1 MSRLDPQPL
10 FVLGLLVGAIHLV
23 CAAAVGLSAL
33 QPKGGPGWPR
43 MRLGLRGHAAAG
55 LGLAVLAGVV
65 AWRVSPGRV
74 KPPESW
80 AMLGGLLLAAAGQ
93 AAMIRAM
100 WAGGSTSPP
109 AWHESA
115 APRAYIGLSP
125 LAVFVLLGVL
135 FALRGV
141 H

>member
-1 MSRLDPQPL
+1 MIRLDPEPL
-10 FVLGLLVGAIHLV
+10 FALGLLVGAVHVL
-23 CAAAVGLSAL
+23 CAIAVGLSAL
-33 QPKGGPGWPR
+33 KPKGGPGWSR
-43 MRLGLRGHAAAG
+43 VRQGLRGHSAAG
-55 LGLAVLAGVV
+55 LGIAVLAGVV

-74 KPPESW
+74 EPAESW

-100 WAGGSTSPP
+100 WAGGATSPP
-109 AWHESA
+109 ATDESA

-135 FALRGV
+135 FAMRGV

>member
-1 MSRLDPQPL
+1 MTRLDPESL
-10 FVLGLLVGAIHLV
+10 FAFGLLVGGVHIL
-23 CAAAVGLSAL
+23 CAASVGLSAL
-33 QPKGGPGWPR
+33 RPKDGPGWSR
-43 MRLGLRGHAAAG
+43 MRLGLRGHSAAG

-74 KPPESW
+74 KPAESW

-93 AAMIRAM
+93 AAMVRAM
-100 WAGGSTSPP
+100 WAGGATTAP
-109 AWHESA
+109 APDESA

-125 LAVFVLLGVL
+125 LFVFVLLAVL
-135 FALRGV
+135 FAMRGV

>member
-1 MSRLDPQPL
+1 MTRLDPEPL
-10 FVLGLLVGAIHLV
+10 FVLGLLVGALHLL
-23 CAAAVGLSAL
+23 CAIAVGLSAL

-43 MRLGLRGHAAAG
+43 MRLGLRGHSAAG
-55 LGLAVLAGVV
+55 LGLAVLAAVV

-74 KPPESW
+74 KPAESW

-100 WAGGSTSPP
+100 WAGGATSPP
-109 AWHESA
+109 AADERA

-125 LAVFVLLGVL
+125 LAVFLLLAVL
-135 FALRGV
+135 FAMRGV